1 MTSYKKHNLYLLI
14 SLLGTILFSLGL
26 YIYNN
31 IPNLDY
37 SILKLIINS
46 RSAGL
51 TELSFICSWLG
62 SGCITTFTIIVASI
76 LCLKKRWYHL
86 TEMVLSVILSTSS
99 CAMLK
104 ALIMRPRPL
113 YLGFDAL
120 VDEPFFSFPSGHTTG
135 SAAFTLA
142 FLIVFWQTPLKL
154 SYKITCTVLGALF
167 MLSVAWSRLY
177 NGVHFPSDIIGSFG
191 LATFFCFATL
201 YAVES
206 LRKQN

>member
-14 SLLGTILFSLGL
+14 SLLGPILFSLGL

-86 TEMVLSVILSTSS
+86 TGMVLSVILSTSS

-113 YLGFDAL
+113 YLGFWRFSRRA
-120 VDEPFFSFPSGHTTG
+120 PFQFSFRPHYR
-135 SAAFTLA
+135 F
-142 FLIVFWQTPLKL
+142 
-154 SYKITCTVLGALF
+154 
-167 MLSVAWSRLY
+167 
-177 NGVHFPSDIIGSFG
+177 GSFHISLPYRI
-191 LATFFCFATL
+191 LANSAKT
-201 YAVES
+201 
-206 LRKQN
+206 